1 MDDFGKH
8 PTHETFTEREMEIL
22 RLMALGLS
30 NREIADELVVAH
42 ETVRWYTKQIYS
54 KLDAHGRV
62 PALVRAG
69 ELGLLDHAPGAST
82 GDASLRSAAPSRHNL
97 PAPATHF
104 VGRRRETAEVKRLLQ
119 TSRLLTLTGP
129 GGTGKTRLALRV
141 VSEMLDEFADGVYF
155 VDLAPL
161 SDHTLVAKAVAS
173 ALGVI
178 GSPQEPL
185 PDTLKRALT
194 EREILLLLDNFEQVI
209 EAAPLVSELLAAAPR
224 LKVLVTSREVLRLS
238 GEQGY
243 SVPPLSLPSSNGL
256 SVQQITESEAVALFV
271 QRVQM
276 MLPRFEIDHD
286 SAPAVAQICTR
297 LDGLPLAIE
306 LAAARSKLLSPQAM
320 LSRLDSRLTALAGG
334 SRDAP
339 QRQQTLRGTLEWSY
353 DLLDEGEKM
362 LFARLAVFRGGCSLE
377 AIESL
382 CGEALPSDLLD
393 VLASLVDK
401 SLVQRKETPGGEPR
415 FVMLET
421 IHEYAR
427 ERLEERGEGE
437 AVRDAHS
444 AYFAHFMRRREADL
458 KGKRQQY
465 AGQEIETDFDNIRQ
479 AWYYT
484 VQQVQIVRLNQF
496 LYALN
501 LIAYQNKQ
509 YSELISMFTY
519 AVETLEPIFG
529 EHRNYGRLLVP
540 YGQCLDG
547 LGQLENAENQLRRA
561 LAIAQTEKD
570 VFGIAQASLWLA
582 RVIDPSLSK
591 REEAWQLCENSI
603 PIFKELGDDY
613 ELANALHYKGF
624 LLWIEQKHHESLEL
638 NRQVLEIRR
647 RLGDDIGAASS
658 LYNIVGSLYFTNP
671 IEAETQGREV
681 LALFQRFNQPFGVAI
696 SMCRLAAIELYKG
709 NVEIARLYGEDALK
723 IARENGFAFIIS
735 DALVQ
740 LAWIDIASDR
750 FREAEE
756 RINQDKNTED
766 AGILTDHA
774 LVQCFIHLGLED
786 WPAAKHKLVVYL
798 QLANASRDPISILGM
813 GLIAAV
819 EGRTEHG
826 VELISQ
832 AMNAPTSASFRMNM
846 PLVIRHLQAIKARL
860 REEAYAAVWERG
872 NGLDLEAVITEL
884 LNEQS

>member
-1 MDDFGKH
+1 MDDFSKH
-8 PTHETFTEREMEIL
+8 TTDESFTARELEIL

-30 NREIADELVVAH
+30 NREIADKLVVAH

-62 PALVRAG
+62 LALIRAR
-69 ELGLLDHAPGAST
+69 ELGLLDHVPSASS
-82 GDASLRSAAPSRHNL
+82 GDAALRSAAPSKHNL
-97 PAPATHF
+97 PTPATHF

-119 TSRLLTLTGP
+119 TSRLLTLTGA

-141 VSEMLDEFADGVYF
+141 VSELLDEFADGVYF

-161 SDHTLVAKAVAS
+161 SDHTLVAKAVAV
-173 ALGVI
+173 AIGVM

-185 PDTLKRALT
+185 PDTLKRALA
-194 EREILLLLDNFEQVI
+194 ERELLLLLDNFEQVI
-209 EAAPLVSELLAAAPR
+209 EAAPFVSELLAAAPR

-243 SVPPLSLPSSNGL
+243 PVPPLSLPSRNGL
-256 SVQQITESEAVALFV
+256 SIQQIIESEAVALFV

-276 MLPRFEIDHD
+276 MLPQFEIDHN

-320 LSRLDSRLTALAGG
+320 LSRLDSRLTTLTGG
-334 SRDAP
+334 LRDAP
-339 QRQQTLRGTLEWSY
+339 QRQQTLRGTLDWSY

-377 AIESL
+377 AIEFL
-382 CGEALPSDLLD
+382 CDEALPSDLMD

-401 SLVQRKETPGGEPR
+401 SLVQRKETRGGELR

-421 IHEYAR
+421 IHEYAH

-437 AVRDAHS
+437 AVRDGHS
-444 AYFAHFMRRREADL
+444 AYFANFMRLREADL
-458 KGKRQQY
+458 KGKRQQC
-465 AGQEIETDFDNIRQ
+465 ARQAIETDFDNIRQ

-484 VQQVQIVRLNQF
+484 VQQAQIVRLDQF

-501 LIAYQNKQ
+501 LVAYQSKQ
-509 YSELISMFTY
+509 YSELLSMFTY
-519 AVETLEPIFG
+519 AVETLVPIFG
-529 EHRNYGRLLVP
+529 EHRNYGELLVP

-547 LGQLENAENQLRRA
+547 LGQLENAEIQLRRA

-603 PIFKELGDDY
+603 HTFKELGDDY
-613 ELANALHYKGF
+613 ELANALHYRGY

-647 RLGDDIGAASS
+647 RLGDDIGVASS

-671 IEAETQGREV
+671 IEAETEGREV
-681 LALFQRFNQPFGVAI
+681 LTLFKRLNQPFGVAI
-696 SMCRLAAIELYKG
+696 STCRLAAIELYKG
-709 NVEIARLYGEDALK
+709 NVEIARLYGEDSLK
-723 IARENGFAFIIS
+723 IARDNGFAFIIS

-750 FREAEE
+750 FRAAEE
-756 RINQDKNTED
+756 RINQDKNSED
-766 AGILTDHA
+766 DGILTDHA
-774 LVQCFIHLGLED
+774 LVQCFIHLGLQD
-786 WPAAKHKLVVYL
+786 WPAAKRKLVVYL

-813 GLIAAV
+813 GLIAAA

-832 AMNAPTSASFRMNM
+832 VMNEPTSKSFRMNM
-846 PLVIRHLQAIKARL
+846 PLVIRHLQAIKASL
-860 REEAYAAVWERG
+860 REEAYAAAWERG

-884 LNEQS
+884 LKEKS